1 MTTGSRMKTR
11 RKEIGISVDEIAAAL
26 GVSVATIY
34 RYENGEIEKVPGSV
48 LEPLS
53 KVLRTTPSYLMGWDE
68 DEPSTDDTSYSIQ
81 EMGLIKKYRQL
92 PDSGKQAV
100 DTMIDSMLMMAAS
113 QNSKSEDKDTIILAA
128 KGGGLTKKELT
139 PEQVD
144 KLKKW

>member
-1 MTTGSRMKTR
+1 MGIGKRIREAREHLNMTQSELAQKVGVTTSAITNYETGVSHP
-11 RKEIGISVDEIAAAL
+11 KEPVLYRLFEAL
-26 GVSVATIY
+26 GCDANYLFQDAIKSSRAI
-34 RYENGEIEKVPGSV
+34 S
-48 LEPLS
+48 LS
-53 KVLRTTPSYLMGWDE
+53 CTETELL
-68 DEPSTDDTSYSIQ
+68 
-81 EMGLIKKYRQL
+81 KKYRQL